1 MGRIV
6 CVDYG
11 IKRCGIATTDALQI
25 AAHPL
30 TVVDKKELIEYLNSY
45 CKNED
50 VDKIVFGHP
59 EMFTNRVTPVVQSM
73 MDTLKGLK
81 LVLPRMEFDFHPEDY
96 TSARASEVLVK
107 IGVPKKKRR
116 EKGILDK
123 MSAVLILQDY
133 LGHH

>member
-1 MGRIV
+1 LGRIV

-11 IKRCGIATTDALQI
+11 IKRCGIAATDALQI

-30 TVVDKKELIEYLNSY
+30 TVVDKKDLIEYLRSY
-45 CKNED
+45 CGSEE
-50 VDKIVFGHP
+50 VDKIVLGHP
-59 EMFTNRVTPVVQSM
+59 EYFTQRVTPVVQSM

-81 LVLPRMEFDFHPEDY
+81 LALPDMQFDFHPEDF
-96 TSARASEVLVK
+96 TSAKASEILVK

-133 LGHH
+133 LGHL